1 MIKKRRYKLTDKQ
14 LLEYETYLRE
24 QERAEN
30 TIQKYIRD
38 LKNLQAYTEGKV
50 FTKELLLAWKEELL
64 ETRSSVSV
72 NSMLAAANSFFTF
85 MGWQELTMRFLKVQ
99 KTLFRDESKELTRTE
114 YASLV
119 REARREGNERLSLL
133 MQTIC
138 ATGIRVSE
146 LQYITVEAVARGR
159 AEINNKGK
167 RRVIFLPQKLQK
179 LLRKYL
185 QKQKIT
191 AGAVFVTKSGTPL
204 DRTNIWREM
213 KLLCERAGVEPEKA
227 FPHNLRHLFARTY
240 YGMEKDLVRLADILG
255 HSSVNTTRIYTA
267 ESCLDYAKR
276 LERLDLITV

>member
-1 MIKKRRYKLTDKQ
+1 MIKKRQYKLTDKQ

-191 AGAVFVTKSGTPL
+191 AGAVFVTKSGNPL

-213 KLLCERAGVEPEKA
+213 KLLCERAGVEPE
-227 FPHNLRHLFARTY
+227 
-240 YGMEKDLVRLADILG
+240 
-255 HSSVNTTRIYTA
+255 
-267 ESCLDYAKR
+267 
-276 LERLDLITV
+276 

>member
-1 MIKKRRYKLTDKQ
+1 MIKKRQYKLTDKQ

-85 MGWQELTMRFLKVQ
+85 MGWQ
-99 KTLFRDESKELTRTE
+99 ELTRTE

-191 AGAVFVTKSGTPL
+191 AGAVFVTKSGNPL

-227 FPHNLRHLFARTY
+227 FSHNLRHLFARTY